1 MNAQT
6 QLSHPHETAAP
17 APSRLHGRR
26 GIRIAALFVQ
36 VLAVLL
42 IAAGAAAGVANAA
55 RAGSKGVHAL
65 TPGTTIELGKQGL
78 YATNVP
84 HGVSYVY
91 MDVWADGLP
100 PRFGHDTEIDF
111 RPPAM
116 EVRFLNANGGRVD
129 DISALVYV
137 FFNIGKAERQLWLQ
151 SGTGKIS
158 IWYANETT
166 GRWQECPTFF
176 VNENRDN
183 GMFDR
188 LACLAPG
195 SGFYVLGHVGF
206 DTLLFNDYNES
217 NYKVVEFAVKYFPY

>member
-1 MNAQT
+1 MNANQ
-6 QLSHPHETAAP
+6 SVPHHQAGDRT
-17 APSRLHGRR
+17 R
-26 GIRIAALFVQ
+26 RIAARIA
-36 VLAVLL
+36 VLLIVLL
-42 IAAGAAAGVANAA
+42 IAAGSWGEA
-55 RAGSKGVHAL
+55 RAGSKGVHPL
-65 TPGTTIELGKQGL
+65 TQGTTIELGKQGL

-84 HGVSYVY
+84 HGVAYVY
-91 MDVWADGLP
+91 MDVLAKGLP
-100 PRFGHDTEIDF
+100 PRFGHDTEIKF

-116 EVRFLNANGGRVD
+116 EVRFLNGNGGRVD

-137 FFNIGKAERQLWLQ
+137 FFNIGKAERQLWFQ
-151 SGTGKIS
+151 SGSSRIS

-195 SGFYVLGHVGF
+195 SGFYVLGQVDF
-206 DTLLFNDYNES
+206 DTLLFNPYTES
-217 NYKVVEFAVKYFPY
+217 NHLVVEFATTYIPE